1 MATTIRLT
9 RMGRKQAPFYRIV
22 VVDSRTRRD
31 GDYIDNLGT
40 YNPMPDAFELSVDHD
55 KAVEWLSKGAQPT
68 DTAGSL
74 LRNEGVMYRW
84 HLMKQGESI
93 ESIEGKVEEFRSR
106 RSKES
111 EEIRAKSAARLA
123 AWQDEREKSASAKLK
138 DREKAEAAQAAEA
151 APAAAEDAAEAAP
164 ADDSGEESTTS

>member
-31 GDYIDNLGT
+31 GDYIENLGT
-40 YNPMPDAFELSVDHD
+40 YNPMPDAFQLSVDHD
-55 KAVEWLSKGAQPT
+55 KTIEWLQKGAQPT
-68 DTAGSL
+68 TTAGSL

-93 ESIEGKVEEFRSR
+93 ESIEGKVEEFRAR

-111 EEIRAKSAARLA
+111 EAIRQKSAAELA
-123 AWQDEREKSASAKLK
+123 AWHEDLEKKASAKVK
-138 DREKAEAAQAAEA
+138 AKNDAAAAANAEAEAEA
-151 APAAAEDAAEAAP
+151 SEASDEAPAEDAAE
-164 ADDSGEESTTS
+164 ETTES

>member
-31 GDYIDNLGT
+31 GDYIEKLGV
-40 YNPMPDAFELSVDHD
+40 YNPMPDAYELTVDHD
-55 KAVEWLSKGAQPT
+55 KAIQWLQKGAQPT

-106 RSKES
+106 RSKQS
-111 EEIRAKSAARLA
+111 EAI
-123 AWQDEREKSASAKLK
+123 REKSAAKLSAWRQELEK
-138 DREKAEAAQAAEA
+138 SAEAKRKEKEKAQTAAAADE
-151 APAAAEDAAEAAP
+151 APATEESAEQAP
-164 ADDSGEESTTS
+164 AEDSGEESTAS